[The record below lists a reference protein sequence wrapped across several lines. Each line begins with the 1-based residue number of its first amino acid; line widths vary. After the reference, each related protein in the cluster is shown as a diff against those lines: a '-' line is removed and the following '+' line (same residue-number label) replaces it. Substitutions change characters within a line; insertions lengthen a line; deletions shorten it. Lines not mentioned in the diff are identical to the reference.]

1 MRITYKELNLCFQL
15 LLTALTT
22 GFFTSGIS
30 SPALAQVISDGTTN
44 TSVSINGNDFR
55 IFNGIDKG
63 NNLFHSFSN
72 FSVPTG
78 GSATFDLTNT
88 LNITTIFS
96 RVTGGNVSNI
106 DGLIRTLNSNN
117 PVSLFLMNPNGI
129 VFGPNASLNI
139 GGSFVGTTASSIKFA
154 DGTEFSATN
163 SAAPP
168 LLTMSVPVGLQ
179 MGSNAGAIQVQG
191 QPVQVQGSPG
201 LGFGLFFLRLPTL
214 SVIPNQTLALVGG
227 QIDIDSASISAPDG
241 HIELWA
247 LQNGEIALDKETGWQ
262 LTSKPNTV
270 NGGTITLQQTS
281 FVTADGSNG
290 GAINIWGRGLSL
302 QDGSNIG
309 ATTFAGQGKGI
320 TVHTTEFIDLL
331 GTTDLVN
338 QPLFAGISTSV
349 GNSLGLLVL
358 PGPPATGQAGNITIE
373 TGRLKMTNGAWLVSS
388 TSGNNSRRTGNITIH
403 ATDVDLLGYETLLG
417 SSATTIANLLLSGS
431 NNQSGQ
437 VTVDAQRIHLF
448 NGSRISSSVLGGNGT
463 GGEVSIRAT
472 DSLDIQGANPVGIF
486 SAVLASL
493 ESGTTGQGGNIS
505 IDTGNLILSNGGG
518 ITSEVVGSQVN
529 FLGLFIPGANGTAG
543 DIEIRAKDIQVSE
556 PMIDG
561 YSQTITGIKASLGNG
576 SVGNGGNLNLTADNL
591 RVFNGGQITSSSL
604 GQGSAGSVNLQV
616 KNLDVQGTSQ
626 NLINGSSLKSAIAAS
641 STTSFAAGSVNI
653 TSDAVRVRDNAE
665 ITVSNTG
672 SGDAGNLN
680 ITANN
685 IFLDNGANL
694 RSEVNGGGQG
704 DIHLNANDV
713 LLLRHGSNIITN
725 ALGTS
730 TGGNININAGSIV
743 AVPKENSDISANAV
757 LGSGGNIQITTG
769 GIFGLQFQDQLTPNS
784 DITASSQFGL
794 SGTVQV
800 NTIVVNP
807 NSGLIELP
815 ANVTDPSQKIASG
828 CSANTG
834 SSFVATGRGGVPQ
847 NPTQEVRSDRP
858 WSDTRDISTYHKTGN
873 VTAQIPTTP
882 QVLVQAT
889 SWHRNAF
896 GKIELVTDKS
906 PNQVQPSLTC
916 AGLPKS

>member
-1 MRITYKELNLCFQL
+1 MIRIDKSTSLWCVAI
-15 LLTALTT
+15 LTGLTT
-22 GFFTSGIS
+22 GLLIPGMMS
-30 SPALAQVISDGTTN
+30 SALAQITPDGTTN
-44 TSVSINGNDFR
+44 TNVNIQGNNLE
-55 IFNGIDKG
+55 ILHGLSKG

-88 LNITTIFS
+88 PNITTIFS

-106 DGLIRTLNSNN
+106 DGLIHTLNSNN

-191 QPVQVQGSPG
+191 QPVQVQGPPG

-227 QIDIDSASISAPDG
+227 QIDIDSASISAPNG

-262 LTSKPNTV
+262 LTSKPNIV
-270 NGGTITLQQTS
+270 NGGTITLQQS
-281 FVTADGSNG
+281 AFVTADGSNG

-331 GTTDLVN
+331 GSTDLVN

-358 PGPPATGQAGNITIE
+358 PGSPATGQAGNITIE
-373 TGRLKMTNGAWLVSS
+373 TGRLKMANGAWLVST
-388 TSGNNSRRTGNITIH
+388 TSGNNSRTGDITVR
-403 ATDVDLLGYETLLG
+403 ATDVDILGYETLPG
-417 SSATTIANLLLSGS
+417 PSATTIANLILSGS

-437 VTVDAQRIHLF
+437 VTVDAQRVHLL

-472 DSLDIQGANPVGIF
+472 ESLEIQGANSVGIL

-493 ESGTTGQGGNIS
+493 ESGTTGQGGRIS

-529 FLGLFIPGANGTAG
+529 YLGLVIPGATGTAG
-543 DIEIRAKDIQVSE
+543 DIDIRAKDVQVSE

-576 SVGNGGNLNLTADNL
+576 SVGSGGNINLTANNL

-694 RSEVNGGGQG
+694 RSEVDGGGQG
-704 DIHLNANDV
+704 NINLNANDV

-725 ALGTS
+725 ALGAS

-743 AVPKENSDISANAV
+743 AAPTENSDISANAV
-757 LGSGGNIQITTG
+757 LGSGGNIQITTQ
-769 GIFGLQFQDQLTPNS
+769 GIFGFEFLDQLTPNS
-784 DITASSQFGL
+784 DITASSQFGVN
-794 SGTVQV
+794 GTIQV
-800 NTIVVNP
+800 NTISVDP
-807 NSGLIELP
+807 NSGLVELP
-815 ANVTDPSQKIASG
+815 ANVSDPSQQIASG
-828 CSANTG
+828 CSANTD
-834 SSFVATGRGGVPQ
+834 SSFVATGRGGIPQ
-847 NPTQEVRSDRP
+847 NPTQQLWSDRT
-858 WSDTRDISTYHKTGN
+858 WSDTRDISAFHTTQPIQ
-873 VTAQIPTTP
+873 AQIPKSP
-882 QVLVQAT
+882 EILVQAT
-889 SWHRNAF
+889 SWRLAQ
-896 GKIELVTDKS
+896 GKIELVAGNSSTHM
-906 PNQVQPSLTC
+906 QPSFTC
-916 AGLPKS
+916 AAVPKI

>member
-1 MRITYKELNLCFQL
+1 MRITDKQSNLWFQL
-15 LLTALTT
+15 LLTAWIA
-22 GFFTSGIS
+22 GFFTSSIS
-30 SPALAQVISDGTTN
+30 SPALAQVTSDKTTN
-44 TSVSINGNDFR
+44 TSVSVNGNDFT
-55 IFNGIDKG
+55 ILNGIDKG

-88 LNITTIFS
+88 PNITTIFS

-129 VFGPNASLNI
+129 VFGANASLNI
-139 GGSFVGTTASSIKFA
+139 SGSFVGTTANSIKFA
-154 DGTEFSATN
+154 DGTEFSTTN
-163 SAAPP
+163 YAAPS

-191 QPVQVQGSPG
+191 SPVQVQKHPEF
-201 LGFGLFFLRLPTL
+201 GFGLFFLRLPTL

-247 LQNGEIALDKETGWQ
+247 LQNGEIALGKETGWQ
-262 LTSKPNTV
+262 LTSQPNTV

-338 QPLFAGISTSV
+338 QPLFAGIGTSV

-373 TGRLKMTNGAWLVSS
+373 TGRLKMANGAWLVSS
-388 TSGNNSRRTGNITIH
+388 TSGDNSRTGDITIR
-403 ATDVDLLGYETLLG
+403 ATDVDLLGYETLSG

-437 VTVDAQRIHLF
+437 VTVDTQRVHLF
-448 NGSRISSSVLGGNGT
+448 NGGRISSSVLGGNGT

-472 DSLDIQGANPVGIF
+472 ESLEIQGANPVGIF

-493 ESGTTGQGGNIS
+493 EAGTTGQGGRIS
-505 IDTGNLILSNGGG
+505 IDTGNLVLSNGGG
-518 ITSEVVGSQVN
+518 ITSEVVGSQVPFFGF
-529 FLGLFIPGANGTAG
+529 FLLGANGTAG
-543 DIEIRAKDIQVSE
+543 DIDIRAEDIQVSE

-576 SVGNGGNLNLTADNL
+576 SVGSGGNINLTANNL

-604 GQGSAGSVNLQV
+604 GQGSAGSVNLHV
-616 KNLDVQGTSQ
+616 KNLDVQGTSP

-641 STTSFAAGSVNI
+641 SDTSFAAGSINI

-665 ITVSNTG
+665 ITVSNTS

-680 ITANN
+680 ITGNN

-704 DIHLNANDV
+704 NIHLNANDV
-713 LLLRHGSNIITN
+713 LLLRHGSSIITN
-725 ALGTS
+725 ALETS
-730 TGGNININAGSIV
+730 TGGNINIKAGSIV

-757 LGSGGNIQITTG
+757 LGSGGNIQITTQ
-769 GIFGLQFQDQLTPNS
+769 GIFGLQFQDQLTPKS

-800 NTIVVNP
+800 NTIGVDP
-807 NSGLIELP
+807 NSGLVELP
-815 ANVTDPSQKIASG
+815 ANLSDPSQKIAIG
-828 CSANTG
+828 CAADT
-834 SSFVATGRGGVPQ
+834 SSTFVATGRGGIPQ
-847 NPTQEVRSDRP
+847 NPTQELRSDRP
-858 WSDTRDISTYHKTGN
+858 WSDTRDISAFHHTPALQ
-873 VTAQIPTTP
+873 AQTPTTP
-882 QVLVQAT
+882 QVFVQAT
-889 SWHRNAF
+889 SWRRNAF
-896 GKIELVTDKS
+896 GKIELVADNS
-906 PNQVQPSLTC
+906 PTSVQPSLTC
-916 AGLPKS
+916 AAVLKS